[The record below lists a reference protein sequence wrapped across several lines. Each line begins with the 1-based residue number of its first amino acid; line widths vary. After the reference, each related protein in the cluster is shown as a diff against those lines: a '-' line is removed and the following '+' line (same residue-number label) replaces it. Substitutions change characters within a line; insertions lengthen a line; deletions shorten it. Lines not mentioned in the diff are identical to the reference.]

1 MSRRPAPA
9 ATSGRGS
16 RRLVPRQ
23 QDARR
28 LRRRCIATGVVFV
41 LAAAALL
48 WRLVSLQVLE
58 PDRYLEHGEAQR
70 IRSISLPAARGAILD
85 RNGVDLALSVPLQTI
100 AADPRQVE
108 DPIRAARA
116 LAQIVDT
123 DVAVLEERLAS
134 GKAFVYIDRQ
144 VEEEV
149 ARTVLDLELLG
160 IYTIQERARLRPGN
174 DSTIALLG
182 RTDIDDNGVSGLEMV
197 HDDLLSGAPGE
208 MIVETGARGAT
219 IPGGEYQVEPAALGR
234 DLVLS
239 IDRSLQFEAER
250 LLLDGVEAAGAN
262 SGILVAMDPDTGEL
276 LASAAVIREDG
287 MVRPSSEHRAATWS
301 FEPGSIMKALT
312 FSAVLETGL
321 GAVSSVREVPG
332 WVHVHD
338 SDFRDSFPHDEEDWS
353 IADVI
358 QKSSNVGTILWAVDL
373 GEERLYEQLLDFGL
387 GQRTPLD
394 FPGEASGI
402 LPAVGRWSGT
412 SLPTIAIGQGV
423 AVTPLQMASAF
434 SAIANG
440 GELPAPTLVLGSR
453 DTAGMFTAADVPAPT
468 RVIDTETARHLVDM
482 LEGVVEAGTGTNAQ
496 VPGYR
501 VAGKTGTAWKPQPE
515 GGYGEGSGNV
525 DYVASFVGMLPAED
539 PELVVLVVVDEPAL
553 HSYSGG
559 RAAAPIFADF
569 AQFAVR
575 QRRIPSEAERIGLEE
590 DGRVMAATPAQV
602 AALEAAEALARE
614 EAERASDEVAAASA
628 GG

>member
-144 VEEEV
+144 VQEEV

-276 LASAAVIREDG
+276 LASAAVVREDG

-423 AVTPLQMASAF
+423 AVTPLQMTSAF

-575 QRRIPSEAERIGLEE
+575 QRRIPSEAGRIGLEE

>member
-41 LAAAALL
+41 FAAAALL

-144 VEEEV
+144 VQEEV
-149 ARTVLDLELLG
+149 AQTVLGLELLG
-160 IYTIQERARLRPGN
+160 IYTYQERARLRPGN

-219 IPGGEYQVEPAALGR
+219 IPGGEYQVEPAALGE

-276 LASAAVIREDG
+276 LASAAVVREDG

-423 AVTPLQMASAF
+423 AVTPLQMTSAF

-453 DTAGMFTAADVPAPT
+453 DTAGMFTATDVPAPT

-482 LEGVVEAGTGTNAQ
+482 LEGVVEVGTGTNAQ

>member
-482 LEGVVEAGTGTNAQ
+482 LEGVVEVGTGTNAQ

-525 DYVASFVGMLPAED
+525 DYIASFVGMLPAED

>member
-144 VEEEV
+144 VQEEV

-160 IYTIQERARLRPGN
+160 IYTIQERAHLRPGN

-276 LASAAVIREDG
+276 LASAAVVREDG

-423 AVTPLQMASAF
+423 AVTPLQMTSAF

>member
-144 VEEEV
+144 VQEEV
-149 ARTVLDLELLG
+149 AQTVLGLELLG
-160 IYTIQERARLRPGN
+160 IYPIQERARLRPGN

-453 DTAGMFTAADVPAPT
+453 DTAGMFTATDVPAPT

-575 QRRIPSEAERIGLEE
+575 QRRIPSEAERVGLEE

>member
-144 VEEEV
+144 EEV

-250 LLLDGVEAAGAN
+250 LLLGGVEAAGAN

-453 DTAGMFTAADVPAPT
+453 DTAGMFTVADVPAPT

-482 LEGVVEAGTGTNAQ
+482 LEGVVEVGTGMNAQ

-525 DYVASFVGMLPAED
+525 DYIASFVGMLPAED
-539 PELVVLVVVDEPAL
+539 PELVILVVVDEPAL

-575 QRRIPSEAERIGLEE
+575 QRRIPSEAERVGLEE

-614 EAERASDEVAAASA
+614 EAERASDEVAVASA

>member
-1 MSRRPAPA
+1 M
-9 ATSGRGS
+9 
-16 RRLVPRQ
+16 
-23 QDARR
+23 
-28 LRRRCIATGVVFV
+28 
-41 LAAAALL
+41 
-48 WRLVSLQVLE
+48 
-58 PDRYLEHGEAQR
+58 
-70 IRSISLPAARGAILD
+70 
-85 RNGVDLALSVPLQTI
+85 
-100 AADPRQVE
+100 
-108 DPIRAARA
+108 
-116 LAQIVDT
+116 
-123 DVAVLEERLAS
+123 
-134 GKAFVYIDRQ
+134 
-144 VEEEV
+144 
-149 ARTVLDLELLG
+149 
-160 IYTIQERARLRPGN
+160 
-174 DSTIALLG
+174 
-182 RTDIDDNGVSGLEMV
+182 
-197 HDDLLSGAPGE
+197 
-208 MIVETGARGAT
+208 
-219 IPGGEYQVEPAALGR
+219 
-234 DLVLS
+234 
-239 IDRSLQFEAER
+239 
-250 LLLDGVEAAGAN
+250 
-262 SGILVAMDPDTGEL
+262 
-276 LASAAVIREDG
+276 
-287 MVRPSSEHRAATWS
+287 
-301 FEPGSIMKALT
+301 
-312 FSAVLETGL
+312 
-321 GAVSSVREVPG
+321 
-332 WVHVHD
+332 
-338 SDFRDSFPHDEEDWS
+338 
-353 IADVI
+353 
-358 QKSSNVGTILWAVDL
+358 GTILWAVDL

-423 AVTPLQMASAF
+423 AVTPLQMTSAF

-453 DTAGMFTAADVPAPT
+453 DTAGMFTATDVPAPT

-482 LEGVVEAGTGTNAQ
+482 LEGVVEVGTGTNAQ

>member
-41 LAAAALL
+41 FAAAALL

-144 VEEEV
+144 VQEEV
-149 ARTVLDLELLG
+149 AQTVLGLELLG
-160 IYTIQERARLRPGN
+160 IYTYQERARLRPGN

-219 IPGGEYQVEPAALGR
+219 IPGGEYQVEPAALGE

-276 LASAAVIREDG
+276 LASAAVVREDG

-423 AVTPLQMASAF
+423 AVTPLQMTSAF

-453 DTAGMFTAADVPAPT
+453 DTAGMFTATDVPAPT

>member
-144 VEEEV
+144 VQEEV

-276 LASAAVIREDG
+276 LASAAVVREDG

-423 AVTPLQMASAF
+423 AVTPLQMTSAF

>member
-41 LAAAALL
+41 FAAAALL

-144 VEEEV
+144 VQEEV
-149 ARTVLDLELLG
+149 AQTVLGLELLG
-160 IYTIQERARLRPGN
+160 IYTYQERARLRPGN

-219 IPGGEYQVEPAALGR
+219 IPGGEYQVEPAALGK

-276 LASAAVIREDG
+276 LASAAVVREDG

-423 AVTPLQMASAF
+423 AVTPLQMTSAF

-453 DTAGMFTAADVPAPT
+453 DTAGMFTATDVPAPT

-482 LEGVVEAGTGTNAQ
+482 LEGVVEVGTGTNAQ

>member
-41 LAAAALL
+41 FAAAALL

-276 LASAAVIREDG
+276 LASAAVVREDG

-423 AVTPLQMASAF
+423 AVTPLQMTSAF

>member
-41 LAAAALL
+41 FAAAALL

-144 VEEEV
+144 VQEEV
-149 ARTVLDLELLG
+149 AQTVLGLELLG
-160 IYTIQERARLRPGN
+160 IYTYQERARLRPGN

-219 IPGGEYQVEPAALGR
+219 IPGGEYQVEPAALGK

-276 LASAAVIREDG
+276 LASAAVVREDG

-338 SDFRDSFPHDEEDWS
+338 SDFRD
-353 IADVI
+353 
-358 QKSSNVGTILWAVDL
+358 AVDL

-423 AVTPLQMASAF
+423 AVTPLQMTSAF

-453 DTAGMFTAADVPAPT
+453 DTAGMFTATDVPAPT

-482 LEGVVEAGTGTNAQ
+482 LEGVVEVGTGTNAQ